1 MQEGEPRMKAQYEN
15 YRYVGEICRLQNQ
28 SIVECRLPGS
38 EISSVLAVS
47 AKAVP
52 SDPVCADGEV
62 QYGGKVLLNIVYEDG
77 ERKVCRAERGVEF
90 FHKAEH
96 ASITPSCFAKVSL
109 CADTIRYRREGS
121 GLYLSVI
128 VRAEIAVHG
137 NKQMEY
143 LSDGEGLIAKKE
155 TLNVCK
161 TLCISGKSE
170 GEDEFETDY
179 VGDILLHSEE
189 AIVTRVTAKSGQI
202 DIEGELVLH
211 ICALNGDDS
220 VVSYERLLPFQMQ
233 IPSEE
238 AYGQITAGARVQVC
252 SAQLQAGTDEE
263 KGRSKIVFSYLL
275 AAECRIFSEEGF
287 SVVTDAFCTDR
298 ELLLKKQ
305 TEGSRY
311 LTNTAKCV
319 ERIGGTVALSTPL
332 DGEVA
337 LQAALLPR
345 VEIACKKG
353 ERGFEAEGVVLADL
367 LVKNADGSYRS
378 TKMSLPFVFPIA
390 GAGEET
396 EAEAIVCGLNV
407 RRKKNGETEAE
418 ATLKVCLYAYE
429 RREWTYIAEA
439 DEGAPYAEEEN
450 AISVFLP
457 VEGEDLWQVS
467 KRLRCT
473 PETVM
478 KNNPNLEFPVKKGK
492 KIYIYRKITE
502 NSQK

>member
-1 MQEGEPRMKAQYEN
+1 MKAQYEN
-15 YRYVGEICRLQNQ
+15 YRYVGEICRLENQ

-77 ERKVCRAERGVEF
+77 DRKVCRAERGVEF
-90 FHKAEH
+90 FHKAEQ
-96 ASITPSCFAKVSL
+96 ASITPSCFAKVAL
-109 CADTIRYRREGS
+109 AAENIHYRREGS

-128 VRAEIAVHG
+128 VRADIAVHG

-143 LSDGEGLIAKKE
+143 LSDGEGLITKKE
-155 TLNVCK
+155 TLHVCK
-161 TLCISGKSE
+161 TLCVSGE
-170 GEDEFETDY
+170 TDGEDEFETDY

-189 AIVTRVTAKSGQI
+189 AIVTRVTAHAGQI

-211 ICALNGDDS
+211 ICALNGDES
-220 VVSYERLLPFQMQ
+220 VASYERLLPFQMQ

-238 AYGQITAGARVQVC
+238 AYGQIAAGAKAEVR

-263 KGRSKIVFSYLL
+263 KGRSKIVFSYQLV
-275 AAECRIFSEEGF
+275 AECHLFAEEEFSI
-287 SVVTDAFCTDR
+287 VADAFCTDR
-298 ELLLKKQ
+298 ELLLKRQ

-311 LTNTAKCV
+311 LTNMAKCV
-319 ERIGGTVALSTPL
+319 ERVGGMVALSAPL
-332 DGEVA
+332 EGECT

-345 VEIACKKG
+345 AEIVCKKG
-353 ERGFEAEGVVLADL
+353 ERGFEAEGAVLADL
-367 LVKNADGSYRS
+367 LVKQADGTYRS

-390 GAGEET
+390 GASEDT

-429 RREWTYIAEA
+429 KREWTYISEAE
-439 DEGAPYAEEEN
+439 EGAEYAEEKS
-450 AISVFLP
+450 ALSVFLP

-473 PETVM
+473 PENLM
-478 KNNPNLEFPVKKGK
+478 KSNPDLEFPVKKGK